1 MIVEINL
8 LEQKEKR
15 NILPYIAVA
24 FFALLLF
31 IMAIVFH
38 AQKTTLVNE
47 SSRLDEQILQ
57 VQREQENLAGPSE
70 GDGTEREQLK
80 SSLQELK
87 STIVPTVPVVE
98 GLVSLLPERG
108 FFESFALTSASEVN
122 VNVRFDTIQDVAKYT
137 NTLLQQSFISDVE
150 LAGVETDVVDDTED
164 LYDYQPRYVASY
176 YIVLEEGTLAAEGVS
191 IQ

>member
-137 NTLLQQSFISDVE
+137 HTLLQQSFISDVE

>member
-57 VQREQENLAGPSE
+57 VQREQENFAGTSE
-70 GDGTEREQLK
+70 GGTEREQLK
-80 SSLQELK
+80 SSLHELK
-87 STIVPTVPVVE
+87 STVVPTVPVVE

-137 NTLLQQSFISDVE
+137 HTLLQQSFISDVE